1 MIDRTTNGIGEKN
14 QYEKRAPIRT
24 SARVRGKVLFVL
36 TTVAAISLLT
46 LFAGCD
52 LFMAKG
58 VTIEERIDMFMKDV
72 NAGNYGNLYTHFH
85 PQDTQQRQ
93 QVADPQFWTTYFQ
106 SGNTYTFSIQKP
118 IILDVATV
126 TVTGGVWSSTPFIF
140 TMEKSGDD
148 YYIKKLAIAG
158 ATIVESYLFK

>member
-1 MIDRTTNGIGEKN
+1 MNKINTIKVVSGLAG
-14 QYEKRAPIRT
+14 KRSVSTRAQNRLW
-24 SARVRGKVLFVL
+24 AVLI
-36 TTVAAISLLT
+36 VAVSLS
-46 LFAGCD
+46 LFFSCD

-85 PQDTQQRQ
+85 PEDTQQRQ
-93 QVADPQFWTTYFQ
+93 QVADQQFWTTYFQ

-140 TMEKSGDD
+140 TMAKSGDD

-158 ATIVESYLFK
+158 ATIVESYLR

>member
-1 MIDRTTNGIGEKN
+1 MKEMSMTDSTTRRIKI
-14 QYEKRAPIRT
+14 AFAI
-24 SARVRGKVLFVL
+24 L
-36 TTVAAISLLT
+36 TTILILSL
-46 LFAGCD
+46 FSGCD

-93 QVADPQFWTTYFQ
+93 QVASASFWTPYFQ
-106 SGNTYTFSIQKP
+106 QGTIYSYKIQTV
-118 IILDVATV
+118 ILDIATV
-126 TVTGGVWSSTPFIF
+126 TVTGGVWSSTPFLF
-140 TMEKSGDD
+140 TMAKSGDD
-148 YYIKKLAIAG
+148 YYIKKLAISG